1 MKICHIITRLVI
13 GGAQENTIF
22 TVQGLKKKGYNVDL
36 VSGKTK
42 GPEGSLENEVRNKN
56 INLIII
62 PQLIRNIN
70 PFYDIIAFIKI
81 FKVLKKNKYDIIH
94 THSGKAGVL
103 GRIAGKLSNRKTTVI
118 HTIHGPSFYPN
129 QKKFAYLFY
138 KITEKIAGKFTDH
151 FICVGEIMKE
161 RYLKNGIG
169 KENQYSVIYSG
180 FPITPYIEV
189 QNKREYLRKKLGI
202 DKDEKVIGM
211 IGRLF
216 PLKGQ
221 EYLLSSFSILS
232 GDFPNIKL
240 IFVGDG
246 ILKEK
251 LKNIAKEK
259 GIEKKVIFTG
269 LVPPEKIP
277 EYVSV
282 MDIVVHTSL
291 REGLPKAVAQA
302 LAGGK
307 PVVAFNVDG
316 AKEIVIDGQTGF
328 LVKSKD
334 INELAEKIKILLEN
348 PEIAEKMG
356 KVGREKIL
364 SMFSVDKMVDEI
376 EKIYLNYK
384 NGK

>member
-1 MKICHIITRLVI
+1 
-13 GGAQENTIF
+13 
-22 TVQGLKKKGYNVDL
+22 
-36 VSGKTK
+36 
-42 GPEGSLENEVRNKN
+42 
-56 INLIII
+56 
-62 PQLIRNIN
+62 
-70 PFYDIIAFIKI
+70 
-81 FKVLKKNKYDIIH
+81 
-94 THSGKAGVL
+94 
-103 GRIAGKLSNRKTTVI
+103 
-118 HTIHGPSFYPN
+118 
-129 QKKFAYLFY
+129 
-138 KITEKIAGKFTDH
+138 
-151 FICVGEIMKE
+151 
-161 RYLKNGIG
+161 
-169 KENQYSVIYSG
+169 
-180 FPITPYIEV
+180 
-189 QNKREYLRKKLGI
+189 
-202 DKDEKVIGM
+202 
-211 IGRLF
+211 
-216 PLKGQ
+216 
-221 EYLLSSFSILS
+221 
-232 GDFPNIKL
+232 

-251 LKNIAKEK
+251 LKKMVKEK

-282 MDIVVHTSL
+282 IDIVVHTSL

-307 PVVAFNVDG
+307 PVVSFNVDG

-334 INELAEKIKILLEN
+334 INKLVEKIKILLEN